1 MNLKKIRNLKIQ
13 QKIDALFK
21 IIIAVFLLNSLFLN
35 LYTTYSSKVIRS
47 LVNQLPEGSGSYTHV
62 MVFQTLVVLFSILF
76 FVITLLVCFKL
87 GRQVSANITQPV
99 NELETAAQQ
108 MAQGD
113 LNIDIQYH
121 SEDELG
127 VLAESFRTTSTFLKE
142 VLADLNQLVTEF
154 SKGNFAARSNNKEMY
169 VGDFASILEALVIM
183 EEQISTTLGDVQE
196 ASGQVSAGSSQLAE
210 SAQSLAEGATDQA
223 ASVEELLASVEDVSN
238 RILENAK
245 STDIVHD
252 KAKMIAVQADNGKAK
267 MEELMTAM
275 ERITNTSNDIQM
287 VVEKIESI
295 ASQTNLLSLNASI
308 EAARAGD
315 AGRGFAVVA
324 EQIKKL
330 AEESASSAV
339 ETRDMLGNNVAQ
351 ITIGNDTAV
360 QTSQYMNSMIEE
372 LDHVVLEVAKIRTV
386 SDGQAETIQ
395 QISQAVE
402 QINGVVQSNS
412 AASEEVSATSEE
424 LSASAQSLNELLAS
438 FQLKN

>member
-1 MNLKKIRNLKIQ
+1 
-13 QKIDALFK
+13 
-21 IIIAVFLLNSLFLN
+21 
-35 LYTTYSSKVIRS
+35 
-47 LVNQLPEGSGSYTHV
+47 
-62 MVFQTLVVLFSILF
+62 
-76 FVITLLVCFKL
+76 
-87 GRQVSANITQPV
+87 
-99 NELETAAQQ
+99 
-108 MAQGD
+108 
-113 LNIDIQYH
+113 
-121 SEDELG
+121 
-127 VLAESFRTTSTFLKE
+127 
-142 VLADLNQLVTEF
+142 
-154 SKGNFAARSNNKEMY
+154 
-169 VGDFASILEALVIM
+169 M

-252 KAKMIAVQADNGKAK
+252 KAKLIAVQADNGKAK

-372 LDHVVLEVAKIRTV
+372 LDNVVLEVSKIRTV

>member
-1 MNLKKIRNLKIQ
+1 MILSCSNIDKTFVDNHVIKNASFHIEDYEKAAIVGINGAGKSTLLKIITGSMPADDGLVTFAKDKTFGYLAQHQAINSNHTIYDELLTVKQEVLDLEASIRETELAMKTASDSELELLLKKYSDMNHRFEMLNGYAYKSEITGILKGLGFQ
-13 QKIDALFK
+13 EDEFDKKVDTLSGGQKTRIALGK
-21 IIIAVFLLNSLFLN
+21 LLLQKPDLIMLDEPTNHLDLNSIAWLETYLLNYKGAVLIVSHDRYFLD
-35 LYTTYSSKVIRS
+35 R
-47 LVNQLPEGSGSYTHV
+47 
-62 MVFQTLVVLFSILF
+62 
-76 FVITLLVCFKL
+76 
-87 GRQVSANITQPV
+87 
-99 NELETAAQQ
+99 
-108 MAQGD
+108 
-113 LNIDIQYH
+113 
-121 SEDELG
+121 
-127 VLAESFRTTSTFLKE
+127 
-142 VLADLNQLVTEF
+142 
-154 SKGNFAARSNNKEMY
+154 
-169 VGDFASILEALVIM
+169 
-183 EEQISTTLGDVQE
+183 
-196 ASGQVSAGSSQLAE
+196 
-210 SAQSLAEGATDQA
+210 
-223 ASVEELLASVEDVSN
+223 VSN

-267 MEELMTAM
+267 MKELMTAM

-372 LDHVVLEVAKIRTV
+372 LDNVVLEVSKIRTV

>member
-47 LVNQLPEGSGSYTHV
+47 LVKQLPEGSGSYTHI

-76 FVITLLVCFKL
+76 FVITLLICFKF

-154 SKGNFAARSNNKEMY
+154 SNGNFAAKSNNKDVY
-169 VGDFASILEALVIM
+169 VGDFSSILNALVTM
-183 EEQISTTLGDVQE
+183 EDQISTTLGDVQE

-245 STDIVHD
+245 STVHD
-252 KAKMIAVQADNGKAK
+252 QAKLIAVQADNGKAK
-267 MEELMTAM
+267 MEELMAAM

-360 QTSQYMNSMIEE
+360 QTSQYMNNMIEE
-372 LDHVVLEVAKIRTV
+372 LDHVVLEVSKIRTV

-424 LSASAQSLNELLAS
+424 LSASAQSLNGLLAS
-438 FQLKN
+438 FKLRN